1 MKLFSLIFIFSATLV
16 IVFSLP
22 TLADEKK
29 KSEFL
34 EDGKN
39 EKWIQLFNGKDLTG
53 WTPKIRYEKLGED
66 KRNTFLVADGVI
78 KVNYKKY
85 DEFNQTFGHLF
96 YKTPYSSYRLRVEY
110 RFLGEQLKGGPGWAY
125 RNRF

>member
-1 MKLFSLIFIFSATLV
+1 MKLFSLTFIFSATLV
-16 IVFSLP
+16 IAFSLA

-34 EDGKN
+34 EDDKN

-53 WTPKIRYEKLGED
+53 WTPKIRYENLGED

-78 KVNYKKY
+78 KVNYEKY
-85 DEFNQTFGHLF
+85 DEFNKTFGHLF
-96 YKTPYSSYRLRVEY
+96 YKTLYSSYRLRVEY

-125 RNRF
+125 